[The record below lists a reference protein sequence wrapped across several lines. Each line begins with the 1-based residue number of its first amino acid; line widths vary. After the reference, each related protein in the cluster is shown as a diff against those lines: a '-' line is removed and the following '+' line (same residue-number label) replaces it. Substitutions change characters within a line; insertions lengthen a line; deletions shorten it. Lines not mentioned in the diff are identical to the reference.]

1 MAGFELTNKAKS
13 DLKEIAIYTQN
24 RGASDNETVISTCLI
39 KRFTLWQPII

>member
-24 RGASDNETVISTCLI
+24 TDRKSVV
-39 KRFTLWQPII
+39 